1 MNDSKNGEIIQPSQN
16 FMIEIKVKNATLT
29 PKIQLYEVKPSCP
42 FEKCHLSDMKGKK
55 WASIEDAG
63 ILLCTKAPQDVD
75 CLKYNTE
82 YRKLM
87 KHKRDL
93 QYDGINV
100 QL

>member
-1 MNDSKNGEIIQPSQN
+1 
-16 FMIEIKVKNATLT
+16 
-29 PKIQLYEVKPSCP
+29 
-42 FEKCHLSDMKGKK
+42 MKGKK

-87 KHKRDL
+87 KLKRDL

-100 QL
+100 DLWDK